1 MYLIKSI
8 EINNKGLSKYSDIKN
23 LILENNVCIKINN
36 KYNYKFTNINVDG
49 KNIIKI
55 NFI

>member
-8 EINNKGLSKYSDIKN
+8 EINNKKLSKYSDIKN
-23 LILENNVCIKINN
+23 LTLENNVSIKINN
-36 KYNYKFTNINVDG
+36 EYNYKFTNIIDE